1 MCVCGE
7 MGVTRLR
14 EVKRQMQ
21 RTPTPAVV
29 QWVKEPTAAAKVA
42 VEMWVRSP
50 AWQGSGVAAA
60 VA

>member
-1 MCVCGE
+1 

-21 RTPTPAVV
+21 GTPTPAVV